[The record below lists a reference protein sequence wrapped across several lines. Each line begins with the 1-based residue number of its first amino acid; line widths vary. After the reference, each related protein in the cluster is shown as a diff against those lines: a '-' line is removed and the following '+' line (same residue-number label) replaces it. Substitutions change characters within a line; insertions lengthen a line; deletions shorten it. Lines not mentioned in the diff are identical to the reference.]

1 MIDQQ
6 PELDFTMP
14 ERPDA
19 HDIAS
24 LADFL
29 FERGECWT
37 TAREI
42 SATLKFSDRKIRS
55 LASHSAGEILSGPGC
70 PGYRHVSHSTPEDV
84 AEIVA
89 RLRHQAKAMDE
100 RASKILKSFHSA
112 PHRRVFTKPPS
123 LPANPADSS
132 QIQPEHRHDR
142 NH

>member
-1 MIDQQ
+1 MITEQS
-6 PELDFTMP
+6 ELNFTTP

-29 FERGECWT
+29 FERGQCWT

-42 SATLKFSDRKIRS
+42 SAALKFSDRKIRS

-89 RLRHQAKAMDE
+89 RLRHQAKAMDD

-112 PHRRVFTKPPS
+112 PHMRTFHKTSVT
-123 LPANPADSS
+123 
-132 QIQPEHRHDR
+132 
-142 NH
+142 